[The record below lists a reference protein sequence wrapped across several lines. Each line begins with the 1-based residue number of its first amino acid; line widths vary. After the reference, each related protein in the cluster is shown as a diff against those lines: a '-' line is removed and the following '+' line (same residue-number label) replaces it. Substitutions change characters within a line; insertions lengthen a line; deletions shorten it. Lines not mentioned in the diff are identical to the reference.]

1 MIDHIEQAARQVELD
16 RLYEADGRHD
26 RSHPQHATYT
36 GLVAGPATT
45 EQETTD
51 DCA

>member
-1 MIDHIEQAARQVELD
+1 MTTHQEQAARQVELD

-26 RSHPQHATYT
+26 RSHPHHATYT
-36 GLVAGPATT
+36 GLVAGTTTT